1 MCTYAFVRTYGFVCV
16 CVCVCVRDERC
27 VDPCIVL
34 YFKCR
39 DRTVIVVALKGTHGF
54 SRDEAQSINKCIL
67 TTESYFTSLDFD
79 PIRRCTIR
87 FVLPL
92 GSQNR
97 QQSLNPD
104 ALHSR
109 RPVTQGS

>member
-79 PIRRCTIR
+79 LLRRCTIR
-87 FVLPL
+87 FVLQL

-97 QQSLNPD
+97 Q
-104 ALHSR
+104 HS
-109 RPVTQGS
+109 TASS